1 MRHLRGMWARR
12 SGGIEVRGGFW
23 LVLGLMVL
31 LFPLRF
37 LAGAMLAAA
46 VHELGHL
53 AAIWLTGGRIQRIE
67 LNAWGARIAANPME
81 PGRELVCALA
91 GPGLGAVTILAWR
104 AYPELAAAGLV
115 QTVFNLLPLPPLDG
129 GRAIRAALVLFS
141 GDGP

>member
-12 SGGIEVRGGFW
+12 SGGIEIRGGFW

-31 LFPLRF
+31 LFPIRF
-37 LAGAMLAAA
+37 LAGVLLAAA

-53 AAIWLTGGRIQRIE
+53 AAIWLTGGRVRQIE
-67 LNAWGARIAANPME
+67 LHACGASIMTEPME

-104 AYPELAAAGLV
+104 AFPELAAAGLV